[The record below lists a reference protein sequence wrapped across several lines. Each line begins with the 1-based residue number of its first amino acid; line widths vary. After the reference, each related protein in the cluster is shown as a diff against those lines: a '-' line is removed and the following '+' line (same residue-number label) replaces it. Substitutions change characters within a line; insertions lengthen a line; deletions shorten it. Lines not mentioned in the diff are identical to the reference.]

1 MAHPRCVGW
10 GEIGLDY
17 HHDNSPRKTQQ
28 TILIR
33 QLRQAVQLGKPV
45 TIHTREAEE
54 DTERILKTELPKDH
68 KVLLILCPISVRKH
82 VVILQIHVHCYTD
95 SPALAQRLLEHF
107 TNLHIGITGA
117 CHLWPDRNNDWS
129 PTHRRHYICDECEY
143 GFSRETTLCT
153 VPISTHHPRDRR
165 ALYGPFESI
174 RIATWVQGSTSAMS
188 HGNDTMDC
196 RNCRGSGG
204 RGVECR

>member
-17 HHDNSPRKTQQ
+17 HYDNSPRKAQQ

-33 QLRQAVQLGKPV
+33 QLRQAVRLGKPV

-68 KVLLILCPISVRKH
+68 KVLLVVLSLSANMSLSS
-82 VVILQIHVHCYTD
+82 VVILQIHIHCYTD

-107 TNLHIGITGA
+107 SNLHIGITGA
-117 CHLWPDRNNDWS
+117 IYPQV
-129 PTHRRHYICDECEY
+129 IY
-143 GFSRETTLCT
+143 GQ
-153 VPISTHHPRDRR
+153 
-165 ALYGPFESI
+165 
-174 RIATWVQGSTSAMS
+174 IATMT
-188 HGNDTMDC
+188 
-196 RNCRGSGG
+196 
-204 RGVECR
+204 